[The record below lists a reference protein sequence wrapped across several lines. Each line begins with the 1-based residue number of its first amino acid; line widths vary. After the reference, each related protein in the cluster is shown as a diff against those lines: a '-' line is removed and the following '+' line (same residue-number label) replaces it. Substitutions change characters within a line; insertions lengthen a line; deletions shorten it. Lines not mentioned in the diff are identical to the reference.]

1 MKGKKKYLLALW
13 LAVLCVLLAI
23 TGTYAAYIS
32 VRNSKS
38 VTVAKTAATE
48 IRFSSNY
55 LYLRES
61 TDSLTPLKMISV
73 SSQGDVSAAVTVCNY
88 PQTDLKKVHETD
100 IVYTLSARLLD
111 TAGEP
116 LTGDALTAAAAALKI
131 NGQAFGADGTLSLT
145 GQTLTG
151 GKASQ
156 NVYAVTCGRENA
168 ALLST
173 LTVEMQAQ
181 PQDCQDCAVGNYQL
195 KARLLMSASGN
206 EDGSWSGQFQ
216 DDRKGNPDPK
226 KLDGFNYEI
235 YGTAQAAMVLSWDP
249 EKVALS
255 AWSQAELSVAGTDAS
270 SVTLSLGGEGK
281 PTSYRIQFYRVNGI
295 PEDETWEDVLKY
307 VTFQP
312 AG

>member
-1 MKGKKKYLLALW
+1 MKGKKKYLWALW
-13 LAVLCVLLAI
+13 LLILCALLAV

-32 VRNSKS
+32 VRNAKS
-38 VTVAKTAATE
+38 VTVAKTAVSE

-61 TDSLTPLKMISV
+61 GDSLTPLKMVSV

-88 PQTDLKKVHETD
+88 PQSDLKKVHGAD
-100 IVYTLSARLLD
+100 ITYTLSAQLLD
-111 TAGEP
+111 TAGEK
-116 LTGDALTAAAAALKI
+116 LTGDALTAAVAALKV
-131 NGQAFGADGTLSLT
+131 NGQAFGADGSLSLT

-156 NVYAVTCGRENA
+156 NVYAVTCGRENV

-173 LTVEMQAQ
+173 LTVELKAE
-181 PQDCQDCAVGNYQL
+181 PQNCPDCSIGSYLL
-195 KARLLMSASGN
+195 KARLWLSASGN

-226 KLDGFNYEI
+226 LLDGFNYEI
-235 YGTAQAAMVLSWDP
+235 YGTAKATMVLSWNP

-255 AWSQAELSVAGTDAS
+255 AWSQDELPVVSATAS

-281 PTSYRIQFYRVNGI
+281 PTSYRLQFYRVNGI
-295 PEDETWEDVLKY
+295 PENETWEDVLKY

-312 AG
+312 A